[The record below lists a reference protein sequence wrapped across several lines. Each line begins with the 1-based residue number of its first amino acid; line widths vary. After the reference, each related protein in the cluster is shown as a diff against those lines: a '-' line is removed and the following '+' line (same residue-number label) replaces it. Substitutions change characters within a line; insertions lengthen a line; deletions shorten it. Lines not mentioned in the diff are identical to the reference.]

1 MVREATALV
10 RSRVAPIPVP
20 DACMSPDI
28 APGSGM
34 ATPGAVWFSTADADV
49 FARPPRQWPPDRHV
63 SMLHEVLHQVGMAR
77 GLEGGDDM
85 ATEEGSAE
93 AVAHDLRPAWLRR
106 VMGRD
111 QAVPVAYPAWVA
123 SVRRASAA
131 ATGSRWTSPAARAWR
146 AQLLATPPLERDPEL
161 TAQ

>member
-10 RSRVAPIPVP
+10 SSRVAPIPVP
-20 DACMSPDI
+20 DACLAPDI
-28 APGSGM
+28 PAGSGM
-34 ATPGAVWFSTADADV
+34 ATPGAVWFSTRDAEV

-85 ATEEGSAE
+85 PAEEGSAE
-93 AVAHDLRPAWLRR
+93 AVAHDLRPAWLRK

-111 QAVPVAYPAWVA
+111 QPVPVAYPGWVA

-131 ATGSRWTSPAARAWR
+131 ATGAAWTSPAARAWR
-146 AQLLATPPLERDPEL
+146 ARLLATPPLDRDPAV